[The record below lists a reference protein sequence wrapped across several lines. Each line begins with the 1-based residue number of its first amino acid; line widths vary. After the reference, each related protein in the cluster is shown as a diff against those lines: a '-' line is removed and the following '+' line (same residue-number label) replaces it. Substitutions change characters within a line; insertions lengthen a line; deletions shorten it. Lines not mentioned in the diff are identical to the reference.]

1 MNILCVIQFHQKGC
15 LPLLKPYL
23 VCSREEVR
31 KVVFW
36 EGFCCFSC
44 CIDSNWQPGTART
57 KLQSTKS
64 DIYKPLNIY
73 VFGQQ
78 HFTFFY
84 LNNSNVCVWDT
95 AVRFRG
101 SLITFHWSCLPDAWR
116 LESIRHN
123 QDKML
128 NTRGD
133 KWGLARNGI
142 GKMPTSCW
150 NILNISCWIFCV

>member
-1 MNILCVIQFHQKGC
+1 MNSLFVIQFHQKGC

-78 HFTFFY
+78 HFIHFFTWIIVM
-84 LNNSNVCVWDT
+84 SVCEIRLSGFV
-95 AVRFRG
+95 V
-101 SLITFHWSCLPDAWR
+101 HWSLFTGAVCLMPGDWR
-116 LESIRHN
+116 ASVTIRIKCSIPGGIN
-123 QDKML
+123 EALLGM
-128 NTRGD
+128 
-133 KWGLARNGI
+133 GLVKCQHPAEI
-142 GKMPTSCW
+142 Y
-150 NILNISCWIFCV
+150 